1 MKTYV
6 ILGIAVIVIGG
17 LFVVLRGGDTE
28 DINVGSID
36 ATGAYNS
43 TTTNSTFANAA
54 VARQLKLGP
63 GILGSIIVS
72 STSPEFTT
80 AGTFFGLY
88 DGYGITSTSSATSTL
103 ALLKGINVATA
114 QTAVSGATQG
124 TFVYDAVFTKG
135 LLLDVPLGFNGIITV
150 TWK

>member
-1 MKTYV
+1 MKTYA
-6 ILGIAVIVIGG
+6 ISGIVVIVIVG
-17 LFVVLRGGDTE
+17 LFVVLRGGDSE
-28 DINVGSID
+28 KIDLGSID
-36 ATGAYNS
+36 ATGGYFS
-43 TTTNSTFANAA
+43 TTTDSTFVNTA

-80 AGTFFGLY
+80 AGTSFGLY

-103 ALLKGINVATA
+103 ARLKGTNVATA
-114 QTAVSGATQG
+114 QTAVSGANQG